1 MNEGI
6 DEVVAIQVQPTR
18 LTGGG
23 VEMIPL
29 NDKLKL
35 ATHWS
40 LYKRKASGECT
51 WVADI
56 QIQQG
61 KTASNYH
68 GDALIAAAKLSMQY
82 GVSIENIR

>member
-6 DEVVAIQVQPTR
+6 DEVVSIQVQPTR
-18 LTGGG
+18 LTGAG
-23 VEMIPL
+23 VDLVTMV
-29 NDKLKL
+29 DKQRL

-40 LYKRKASGECT
+40 LYLRKASGVCA

-56 QIQQG
+56 AIQEG
-61 KTASNYH
+61 KQASNYY

-82 GVSIENIR
+82 GVKIENIR